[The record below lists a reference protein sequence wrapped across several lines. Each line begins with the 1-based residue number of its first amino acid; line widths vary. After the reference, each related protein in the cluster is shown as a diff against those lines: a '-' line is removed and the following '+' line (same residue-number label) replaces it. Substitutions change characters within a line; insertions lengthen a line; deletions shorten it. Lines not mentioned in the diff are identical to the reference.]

1 MSRCNLNV
9 SCESRV
15 FRGDLK
21 MWIKALYLESYRN
34 YGVISLELP
43 PGVLLFEGPNG
54 AGKTN
59 LLEAVYFLGMCRSF
73 RLGRDRDVVSRNVSH
88 TLIRGEAESRDGTVS
103 FAVEYDLQASEK
115 RVVYNGNRVP
125 RLADYVGIL
134 PAVAFHPEDID
145 LVTGPPVLRRR
156 FLDHW
161 LVQSDRRYIYVLKR
175 YSDALSQRNA
185 LLRSYGGSA
194 FTRPEYEA
202 VTETMIG
209 SGAEIIAIRGKKLTE
224 LARFAASDYSALTAG
239 GEELEVSYR
248 PNAAGAEDPVVFKA
262 VLADRARDERRFKR
276 TLVGPHLDDVGF
288 RISDMNARRFASRGQ
303 QRLVVLAL
311 RLAQFKVFT
320 AGSGEKPILL
330 LDDAFSE
337 LDRGRAEH
345 LAETVLTAEQVWIT
359 TTRRLDDFAGTRF
372 NLTAGVV
379 SRL

>member
-1 MSRCNLNV
+1 
-9 SCESRV
+9 
-15 FRGDLK
+15 
-21 MWIKALYLESYRN
+21 MWIKALHLESYRN
-34 YGVISLELP
+34 YGGISLGLP

-73 RLGRDRDVVSRNVSH
+73 RLGRDRDVVSRNASH

-125 RLADYVGIL
+125 RLTDYVGIL

-145 LVTGPPVLRRR
+145 LVKGPPILRRR

-161 LVQSDRRYIYVLKR
+161 LVQSDRRYVYVLKR
-175 YSDALSQRNA
+175 YNDALSQRNA

-202 VTETMIG
+202 ITETMIG
-209 SGAEIIAIRGKKLTE
+209 SGAEIIATRGKKLTE

-239 GEELEVSYR
+239 CEELEVSYR
-248 PNAAGAEDPVVFKA
+248 PNAAGAEDPVVFKT

-320 AGSGEKPILL
+320 AESGEKPILL

-337 LDRGRAEH
+337 LDRARAEH
-345 LAETVLTAEQVWIT
+345 LAETVSTAEQVWIT
-359 TTRRLDDFAGTRF
+359 TTRRLDDFEGTRF

-379 SRL
+379 SRV